1 MFIVEEDLAV
11 IVKIRGCFTHLR
23 ELCSLLKTL
32 KQPLIFTITVRSSTM
47 NITPLNECE
56 TAPNLHNHSKV
67 FNNEHND

>member
-11 IVKIRGCFTHLR
+11 
-23 ELCSLLKTL
+23 
-32 KQPLIFTITVRSSTM
+32 QPLIFTITARSSTM

-67 FNNEHND
+67 FNNEHYSLK